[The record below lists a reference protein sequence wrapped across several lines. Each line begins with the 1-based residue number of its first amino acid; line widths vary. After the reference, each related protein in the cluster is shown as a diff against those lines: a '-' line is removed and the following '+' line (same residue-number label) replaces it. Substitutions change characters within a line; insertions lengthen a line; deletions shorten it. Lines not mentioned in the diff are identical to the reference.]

1 MSHHFIRFQ
10 DVRYTYPNG
19 FEALR
24 GVDFTIT
31 HGEHVALLGLNGAGK
46 STLLLHTNGLLLPTS
61 GEVNVGGVPVSR
73 KTLKLVRRS
82 VGMVFQNP
90 DDMLFMPTV
99 AEDVAFGPMNMGLPE
114 EEVRSRVERAL
125 NEVGCAHLRDR
136 APFQLSGGQKRM
148 VAMATVLAMT
158 PDILVLDEPTSNLDM
173 KARRE
178 LIGILKKFHH
188 TILLATH
195 DLALVEELCPRSIV
209 IEEGRVT
216 ADTLTERIFA
226 DPALCLRLG
235 ISPN

>member
-1 MSHHFIRFQ
+1 
-10 DVRYTYPNG
+10 
-19 FEALR
+19 
-24 GVDFTIT
+24 
-31 HGEHVALLGLNGAGK
+31 
-46 STLLLHTNGLLLPTS
+46 
-61 GEVNVGGVPVSR
+61 
-73 KTLKLVRRS
+73 
-82 VGMVFQNP
+82 
-90 DDMLFMPTV
+90 
-99 AEDVAFGPMNMGLPE
+99 
-114 EEVRSRVERAL
+114 
-125 NEVGCAHLRDR
+125 
-136 APFQLSGGQKRM
+136 M

-178 LIGILKKFHH
+178 LIEILKKFRH

-226 DPALCLRLG
+226 DSALCLRLG